1 MYYILCL
8 LIGVLF
14 GMFILSLLSAN
25 VDRETN
31 DREQEQYLREYNKRH
46 HKRKREKRNE
56 CN

>member
-8 LIGVLF
+8 LVGVLF
-14 GMFILSLLSAN
+14 GIFILSLLSAN
-25 VDRETN
+25 VDRETD